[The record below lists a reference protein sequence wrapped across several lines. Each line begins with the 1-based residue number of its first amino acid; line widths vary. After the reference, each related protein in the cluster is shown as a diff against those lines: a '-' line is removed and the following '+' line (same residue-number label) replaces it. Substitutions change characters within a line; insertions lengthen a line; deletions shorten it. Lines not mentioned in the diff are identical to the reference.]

1 MSKRFFKLVAV
12 HSGNELFYLDNP
24 MAKRKKRPSKKKNPV
39 GRPRIYKTAEE
50 LQSRIEDYF
59 KNGVTLRKVII
70 GSPRKRDV
78 ALIPVPTISGL
89 VLHCGFADRH
99 SFYDLEKI
107 PEFSHT
113 IKRAR
118 TFIEKEYE
126 EQLHNGNATG
136 AIFALKN
143 FGWQDKTELEHTG
156 EIKFTQMPAI
166 KVGGKSLEIKIG

>member
-1 MSKRFFKLVAV
+1 MKNK
-12 HSGNELFYLDNP
+12 
-24 MAKRKKRPSKKKNPV
+24 KRKSRKLKQNPV
-39 GRPRIYKTAEE
+39 GRPPLYKSAQE
-50 LQSRIEDYF
+50 LQKKIEDYF
-59 KNGVTLRKVII
+59 KNGVTLRKVFI
-70 GSPRKRDV
+70 GPPNKRRLE
-78 ALIPVPTISGL
+78 LIPVPTISGL
-89 VLHCGFADRH
+89 VLYCGFADRH

-126 EQLHNGNATG
+126 EQLHTNNATG

-156 EIKFTQMPAI
+156 EIKFTQMPAV
-166 KVGGKSLEIKIG
+166 KLGGKKLELKIG